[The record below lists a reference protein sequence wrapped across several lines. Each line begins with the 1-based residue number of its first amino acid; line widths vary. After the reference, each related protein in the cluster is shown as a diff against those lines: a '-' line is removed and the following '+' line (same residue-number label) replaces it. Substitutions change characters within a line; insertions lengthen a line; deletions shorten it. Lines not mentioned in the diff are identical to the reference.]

1 MAIKPHTARLKNH
14 MLPDVL
20 ALKAEEEFGFLSGLF
35 ALHSSLGVME
45 CSAVAT
51 ANSKYRPTAT
61 VLSYKAAALAH
72 EKRYSSRGRRGRE
85 TTESVS
91 RANPRTTGSLISSS
105 RGSYLP
111 CQIFFANRVT
121 QNEQWTDGRTTKIVW
136 THQETDCARIP
147 PVIVSA
153 ARQALP
159 RQALARSL
167 GAPNLCKSST
177 SSSPLPPPCSLSHLL
192 DRPSVAVAV
201 AALSSCAAFCYVGAW
216 NYGRIARNGR

>member
-159 RQALARSL
+159 WQALAR
-167 GAPNLCKSST
+167 
-177 SSSPLPPPCSLSHLL
+177 
-192 DRPSVAVAV
+192 
-201 AALSSCAAFCYVGAW
+201 
-216 NYGRIARNGR
+216 

>member
-1 MAIKPHTARLKNH
+1 M
-14 MLPDVL
+14 
-20 ALKAEEEFGFLSGLF
+20 
-35 ALHSSLGVME
+35 
-45 CSAVAT
+45 
-51 ANSKYRPTAT
+51 
-61 VLSYKAAALAH
+61 
-72 EKRYSSRGRRGRE
+72 
-85 TTESVS
+85 S

-136 THQETDCARIP
+136 AHQETDCARIP

-177 SSSPLPPPCSLSHLL
+177 SSSPLPPPRSLALSLSPVSLSHLL

-201 AALSSCAAFCYVGAW
+201 AALSTCAAFCYVGAW